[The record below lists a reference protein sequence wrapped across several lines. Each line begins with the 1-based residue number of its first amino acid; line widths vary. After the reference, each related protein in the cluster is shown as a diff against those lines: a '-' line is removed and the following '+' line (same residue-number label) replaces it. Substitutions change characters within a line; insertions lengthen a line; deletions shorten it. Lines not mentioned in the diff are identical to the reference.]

1 MEKRSFSEAVAQRLI
16 EQIQQG
22 TAPWQRRSEPG
33 GYPLP
38 FNPTS
43 GTRYKGINLLVLM
56 AQQRGDQRWMTY
68 KQAQANGYQVRRGEK
83 ATQIQYWKFEVER
96 QRKDSTGKAILDHNG
111 QPQVEIIKLPK
122 PQVFL
127 AYVFNA
133 AQIEGIPPQLK
144 KPITWDPL
152 EEAERILQ
160 LSKARITH
168 DAPDYPFYR
177 PSTDSIHLPDRGR
190 FPTAANYYATA
201 LHELGHWTGHETRLK
216 RDLSHPYGSEG
227 YAREELRAEI
237 ASLIVGAELGT
248 GYDPVQHAAYA
259 ASWVKILNDDQ
270 LEIFRAAADAEKIQ
284 NYFHGLQQQT
294 GLSDSIKEYDR
305 IVDGRP
311 EVRKQLEQT
320 NPALVASRDKAVTEF
335 RREKA
340 NRELAHKQA
349 SQQTRTARR

>member
-1 MEKRSFSEAVAQRLI
+1 MEKQSFSEAVAQRLI
-16 EQIQQG
+16 DQIKQG

-38 FNPTS
+38 FNPAS

-56 AQQRGDQRWMTY
+56 AHQRADQRWMTY

-83 ATQIQYWKFEVER
+83 ATQIQYWKFTVER
-96 QRKDSTGKAILDHNG
+96 QRKDAAGQPILDENG
-111 QPQVEIIKLPK
+111 RPQLDMAKLEK

-133 AQIEGIPPQLK
+133 EQIEGIPPQLK
-144 KPITWDPL
+144 KPITWDPIQ
-152 EEAERILQ
+152 EAERILQ

-177 PSTDSIHLPDRGR
+177 PATDSIHLPDRGR
-190 FPTAANYYATA
+190 FPSAANYDATA

-237 ASLIVGAELGT
+237 ASLIIGAELGT
-248 GYDPVQHAAYA
+248 GYEPAQHAAYA
-259 ASWVKILNDDQ
+259 ASWAKILRDDP

-284 NYFHGLQQQT
+284 KYFLGLQQQAD
-294 GLSDSIKEYDR
+294 LPDAIKEYDR

-311 EVRKQLEQT
+311 EARKQLEQT
-320 NPALVASRDKAVTEF
+320 NPALVVARDKAVTEL

-340 NRELAHKQA
+340 NQEIAQKQTL
-349 SQQTRTARR
+349 QQTRATRL